1 VNELLSLGII
11 LLFALLAGH
20 IVKVLRIPEVTG
32 YIFAGV
38 LVGPSVL
45 HWIRH
50 DMLEQLHVFSEVAL
64 GLILFSIG
72 SVFEFSRIRAFGR
85 PVGIITLVESLL
97 AALLVAGGMLA
108 AGQPPQVA
116 LLLGAIAIET
126 AAASTLMVIRE
137 CNSSGPLTDTLTGV
151 IAVNNILALLAFNFV
166 AAGIDL
172 QRNPGGVYEAVY
184 PLVWQI
190 VGGVALGYLVGL
202 LLAAWAAH
210 VVERGEVLIL
220 LAGCVLLCVGAASL
234 LQVSPLISTL
244 SVGATMVNLSA
255 ASRRLFDA
263 LAHTDPPLYAI
274 FFVIAG
280 ADLNLA
286 LLPSLGVLGAIY
298 VVGRIIGKFVG
309 VRFSAKYLRLDP
321 LVQRYLGFGMLSQA
335 GLAIG
340 LILSIGQRFPDLAPT
355 VSTVVLAGVA
365 IFEIIGPISA
375 RFSLA
380 GAGETKTLEA
390 EPVGHV

>member
-1 VNELLSLGII
+1 
-11 LLFALLAGH
+11 
-20 IVKVLRIPEVTG
+20 
-32 YIFAGV
+32 
-38 LVGPSVL
+38 
-45 HWIRH
+45 
-50 DMLEQLHVFSEVAL
+50 M
-64 GLILFSIG
+64 
-72 SVFEFSRIRAFGR
+72 
-85 PVGIITLVESLL
+85 
-97 AALLVAGGMLA
+97 MA
-108 AGQPPQVA
+108 AGQPPTVA

-137 CNSSGPLTDTLTGV
+137 CNSSGPLTDTLTGI
-151 IAVNNILALLAFNFV
+151 IAVNNILALLAFNVV

-172 QRNPGGVYEAVY
+172 QRNPGGLYEAVF

-190 VGGVALGYLVGL
+190 AGAVALGYLIGL
-202 LLAAWAAH
+202 LLAAWASH

-220 LAGCVLLCVGAASL
+220 LAGCVLLCVGAATV
-234 LQVSPLISTL
+234 LQVSPLIATL

-255 ASRRLFDA
+255 ASRRLFEA

-286 LLPSLGVLGAIY
+286 LLPSLGLLGGIY
-298 VVGRIIGKFVG
+298 VGGRMIGKFLG
-309 VRFSAKYLRLDP
+309 ARLTAGYLRLDP
-321 LVQRYLGFGMLSQA
+321 IVQRYLGFSMLAQA

-340 LILSIGQRFPDLAPT
+340 LILATSHRFPDLAPV

-365 IFEIIGPISA
+365 IFEIIGPVSA
-375 RFSLA
+375 RFALGA
-380 GAGETKTLEA
+380 AGEAKTAEA

>member
-20 IVKVLRIPEVTG
+20 LVKVLRVPEVTG

-45 HWIRH
+45 DWIRH
-50 DMLEQLHVFSEVAL
+50 DTLAQLHVFSEVAL

-72 SVFEFSRIRAFGR
+72 SVFEFSRIATLGR
-85 PVGIITLVESLL
+85 TVGTVSVVESLL
-97 AALLVAGGMLA
+97 AASLVTLGTIA
-108 AGQPPQVA
+108 AGQPLPIA

-137 CNSSGPLTDTLTGV
+137 CNSTGPLTETLTGV
-151 IAVNNILALLAFNFV
+151 IALNNILALLAFNLV
-166 AAGIDL
+166 SAGIDL
-172 QRNPGGVYEAVY
+172 SRNPGGIYEAVF
-184 PLVWQI
+184 PLIWQI
-190 VGGVALGYLVGL
+190 AGAVALGYLVGL
-202 LLAAWAAH
+202 MLAAWASH
-210 VVERGEVLIL
+210 VIERGEVLIL
-220 LAGCVLLCVGAASL
+220 LAGCVLLCVGGANFL
-234 LQVSPLISTL
+234 GVSPLVATL
-244 SVGATMVNLSA
+244 SVGATMVNLS
-255 ASRRLFDA
+255 SRSRGLFEA

-286 LLPSLGVLGAIY
+286 LLPSLGVLGGIY
-298 VVGRIIGKFVG
+298 VVGRMTGKFVG
-309 VRFSAKYLRLDP
+309 ARVTARRLHLDP
-321 LVQRYLGFGMLSQA
+321 VVQRYLGFGMLSQA

-340 LILSIGQRFPDLAPT
+340 LILAVGQRYPDLAPT

-365 IFEIIGPISA
+365 VFEIIGPVSA
-375 RFSLA
+375 RYALVA
-380 GAGETKTLEA
+380 AGETKAREA
-390 EPVGHV
+390 EPVGHI